1 MTILATG
8 RRHWTVRCRMYLT
21 FLPKI
26 FGRTI
31 RKIIMNK
38 SYRNTI
44 EIAEYAAKF
53 TGEKDLEYL
62 ERHGKPVTEKTF
74 DSDEELLNELIR
86 EADAGMDKY
95 RDRRSSD
102 GDDGRGVYKM
112 TRMLSNRGLPVNC
125 IDRDSS
131 TL

>member
-1 MTILATG
+1 MQD
-8 RRHWTVRCRMYLT
+8 VLT

-53 TGEKDLEYL
+53 TGK
-62 ERHGKPVTEKTF
+62 RIWNIWSVMA
-74 DSDEELLNELIR
+74 NQ
-86 EADAGMDKY
+86 
-95 RDRRSSD
+95 
-102 GDDGRGVYKM
+102 
-112 TRMLSNRGLPVNC
+112 
-125 IDRDSS
+125 
-131 TL
+131 